1 MVEATAR
8 DESIQGE
15 WWYSSAH
22 SRPRHYMEVNAQF
35 HSPPPPP
42 PRKKRSWYQLNRR
55 LDRTPEPSMTLW
67 KIQKT
72 LVPITNRITVP

>member
-22 SRPRHYMEVNAQF
+22 SRPRYYTEVNAHF
-35 HSPPPPP
+35 HSPHPLA
-42 PRKKRSWYQLNRR
+42 KS
-55 LDRTPEPSMTLW
+55 
-67 KIQKT
+67 
-72 LVPITNRITVP
+72 VPGTNLTFRHLASYI